1 MEVDHL
7 LAAVIEPEPPQEVIE
22 ASGHVI
28 SAGLSAFSSDDALE
42 RAMGLGLSRLQ
53 ATRLQMCALLVSRL
67 EADGWPMPPPI
78 TGPADVL
85 GHLADIRACSQE
97 RVVALYLDAR
107 NRPLARETIAIGGL
121 RASVI
126 QPRDVLAP
134 ALTLPA
140 AGLVLAHN
148 HPSGDIRP
156 SAEDLDV
163 TRQLVAA
170 VRLFGLELLDHLV
183 VSRSG
188 YCSLKELGEM

>member
-7 LAAVIEPEPPQEVIE
+7 LAAVIEPEPPHGVVDA
-22 ASGHVI
+22 ASHVI
-28 SAGLSAFSSDDALE
+28 AAGLATFAAADSLD

-53 ATRLQMCALLVSRL
+53 ATRLQHCAQLMSRL
-67 EADGWPMPPPI
+67 ESDSWPMPPPI

-85 GHLADIRACSQE
+85 AHLADIRACSQE

-121 RASVI
+121 RSSVI

-134 ALTLPA
+134 ALRLPA